1 MIDYRNPLL
10 TIKENEYTYLLYK
23 RFDKRKIFQIFFE
36 KFHLTYYE
44 KRAQPTKNIFLNH

>member
-23 RFDKRKIFQIFFE
+23 RFDKRKNFQIFLKNFI
-36 KFHLTYYE
+36 LPTTY
-44 KRAQPTKNIFLNH
+44 